1 MFRTSKTNFRGE
13 LMNIQL
19 GVTLSE
25 LRKGKKLMQKEL
37 AAKMSAYGFDVKAKT
52 IYNWEKGL
60 SQPSI
65 PHFIALCDIL
75 DVDDVLWRFAGI
87 PKGPYA
93 GLNRSGRQKARDFI
107 NLLFQIDAYRNF
119 AVVGDSS
126 VAFGDPEAGAGEVTE
141 DESNEPPR
149 LLRLYDIPVS
159 AGTGNFL
166 DDSSYQMI
174 EAPSY
179 VPIAVDFALRVSGDS
194 MEPLLQDGQVIWVK
208 EQDVLDS
215 GDIGIFTYSDDVYCK
230 KLIAD
235 GRKAYLRSLNSAYE
249 DIEILEDFGF
259 SVIGKVV

>member
-1 MFRTSKTNFRGE
+1 
-13 LMNIQL
+13 MNISI
-19 GVTLSE
+19 GTTLSE
-25 LRKGKKLMQKEL
+25 LRKGKKLKQKDVASKL
-37 AAKMSAYGFDVKAKT
+37 DDYGFNVRAKT

-60 SQPSI
+60 SQPGI

-93 GLNRSGRQKARDFI
+93 GLNSDGRRKAREFI
-107 NLLFQIDAYRNF
+107 DLLFRVDEYRASGESRSTEENF
-119 AVVGDSS
+119 TLEANFDLGGKSGESS
-126 VAFGDPEAGAGEVTE
+126 PA
-141 DESNEPPR
+141 ESGPPR

-166 DDSSYQMI
+166 GDSGYEMI

-179 VPIAVDFALRVSGDS
+179 VPVAVDFALRLSGDS

-208 EQDVLDS
+208 EQELLDN
-215 GDIGIFTYSDDVYCK
+215 GEIGIFTYSDDVYCK

-235 GRKAYLRSLNSAYE
+235 GAKAYLRSLNPGYD
-249 DIEILEDFGF
+249 DIEIKEDFGF
-259 SVIGKVV
+259 KVIGKVVS